1 LRAIYIQVAKAVHPD
16 LTTDESERARRHK
29 YMAAANEAYEQG
41 DIERLKTILHEWRSS
56 PEAVPGEGPAAELV
70 RAIRQIAQMR
80 TRLATVRDQLDA
92 LRKTDIFRLWTQA
105 AEYEAGGRDLLQTMA
120 EEVDAQIAR
129 ARRRLE
135 HVPAAGKR
143 R

>member
-1 LRAIYIQVAKAVHPD
+1 
-16 LTTDESERARRHK
+16 
-29 YMAAANEAYEQG
+29 
-41 DIERLKTILHEWRSS
+41 
-56 PEAVPGEGPAAELV
+56 
-70 RAIRQIAQMR
+70 MR
-80 TRLATVRDQLDA
+80 TRLAAVRDQLDA

-105 AEYEAGGRDLLQTMA
+105 AEYEAGGRNLLQTMA
-120 EEVDAQIAR
+120 EEVDARIAH